1 MEATIMIN
9 QFQIKKALFQ
19 NHINERF
26 SFSLKY
32 QGNDFQGI
40 YHEGVI
46 NWFNPH
52 PLNKIE
58 SQQLGTIESSVT
70 NKMNRLLVST

>member
-1 MEATIMIN
+1 MEAINMLN
-9 QFQIKKALFQ
+9 QFQITKALFQ
-19 NHINERF
+19 NQINERF
-26 SFSLKY
+26 SFSLNY

-58 SQQLGTIESSVT
+58 LQQLDRVESSVAD
-70 NKMNRLLVST
+70 KMHKLLVFM

>member
-1 MEATIMIN
+1 MLK
-9 QFQIKKALFQ
+9 QFQITKALFQ
-19 NHINERF
+19 NQVNERF
-26 SFSLKY
+26 SFSLNYK
-32 QGNDFQGI
+32 GNDFQGI

-58 SQQLGTIESSVT
+58 KEQLGQVESSVAD
-70 NKMNRLLVST
+70 NMHKYLVSM

>member
-1 MEATIMIN
+1 MEAINMLN
-9 QFQIKKALFQ
+9 QFQITKALFQ
-19 NHINERF
+19 NQINERF
-26 SFSLKY
+26 SFSLNY

-58 SQQLGTIESSVT
+58 LQQLDRVESSVAD
-70 NKMNRLLVST
+70 KMHKLLVLM

>member
-1 MEATIMIN
+1 MLN
-9 QFQIKKALFQ
+9 QFQITKALFQ
-19 NHINERF
+19 NHVNERF
-26 SFSLKY
+26 Y
-32 QGNDFQGI
+32 FQGI

-58 SQQLGTIESSVT
+58 SQQLGKVESSVT
-70 NKMNRLLVST
+70 NKMHKLLVSM